1 MNSLA
6 KPVVA
11 GTTQIALLQGLSQLE
26 SRRNGFEPAWLKAHR
41 HAALQRVSERGF
53 PTVRDEAWKYTPVGR
68 ILSVAFKPAE
78 ASASP
83 GLSSAAID
91 QLAGDLGG
99 ARLVFVNGHFSP
111 QYSSLATLPQGVKVK
126 SLASVLAEEGAA
138 LEALVSRPF
147 AEQTHAFTALNAACA
162 EDGAF
167 VQIPANMV
175 IEAPIHLVFLSV
187 PGAALS
193 AGPPAGPVVSH
204 PRSLVLAGPGSRVT
218 IVETYVGTLDAVYLT
233 NAVTEVVLE
242 AGAAVEHYKVQ
253 NETAAA
259 FHIALL
265 DVRQERDTQF
275 TTHSVALGALLAR
288 HEVTVRLHG
297 PGAQTTLNGLYMPQN
312 EQHLDNPT
320 TIDHAAPE
328 CTSRELY
335 KGVVDGRGRGV
346 FDGRI
351 IVRPGAMKTD
361 SSQSNKNLLLSVEA
375 RVNSRPQLEILAD
388 DVKCAHGSTVGQL
401 NEEALFYLR
410 TRGFPQLAARDLL
423 TYAFVGEMLDLI
435 RVQPLRSHVEK
446 LVALRLPAGGMA
458 RVAA

>member
-1 MNSLA
+1 MSSPA
-6 KPVVA
+6 KLVVA
-11 GTTQIALLQGLSQLE
+11 GTPQIALLQGLSQLE

-41 HAALQRVSERGF
+41 HAALQRVSTRGF

-68 ILSVAFKPAE
+68 ILSVAFEPAE
-78 ASASP
+78 ARASP

-111 QYSSLATLPQGVKVK
+111 QCSSLATLPQGVKVK
-126 SLASVLAEEGAA
+126 SLASVLAKEGAA

-175 IEAPIHLVFLSV
+175 IDAPIHLVFLTN
-187 PGAALS
+187 PGADF
-193 AGPPAGPVVSH
+193 PAAPIVSH

-218 IVETYVGTLDAVYLT
+218 IVETYVGTVDEVTLT

-242 AGAAVEHYKVQ
+242 DGAAVEHYKVQ

-288 HEVTVRLHG
+288 HEVTVRLQG
-297 PGAQTTLNGLYMPQN
+297 PGAKTTLNGLYMPQN

-320 TIDHAAPE
+320 TIDHVAPE

-361 SSQSNKNLLLSVEA
+361 SSQSNKNLLLSESA

-435 RVQPLRSHVEK
+435 RLQPLRSHVEK
-446 LVALRLPAGGMA
+446 LVALRLPAGGMG